1 MPVTADQIADIT
13 RGTVDLYRN
22 AEQAVL
28 GQVTRYLAQ
37 GLDAPDWAVTRLGA
51 LATLRTTTQRVLQL
65 VESDTATSIRETLAA
80 AYRTGRAEATTDIPA
95 QLLPRDPDASRAAA
109 VRAQVPRANVVENLA
124 AALVQDIGER
134 HSNVLRH
141 VLDAYRLTVAQATA
155 SSVAGGLTRRQ
166 AAQQAYARFV
176 DQGITAFTDRRGR
189 TWRLSSYVEMALRTV
204 TQRAAVQGQTD
215 RQTEMGLSF
224 VMVSN
229 EAQECTRCRPF
240 EGKILRIGSGPIGT
254 ITVPHQITGEPV
266 KMTVTATLDDARA
279 AGLQHPGCRHSIRAY
294 LPGVT
299 TLPKQP
305 TGDPKGDIARQRQ
318 REIERQIRRW
328 KEREAAALTPEG
340 KAASAGKVKA
350 WQAQMRNHLAAN
362 PTLKRQPHR
371 EQIGAGNLPPGVRPA
386 RALPV
391 PRPTPA
397 PAPAAAAPPPA
408 PALPQRRPVRQQPNR
423 VDDLPGLLDLDL
435 GAQLNRNMA
444 RDVFADIIGG
454 DYAGLRVEVESVTK
468 PAGPDRPNIQV
479 SGKIWASDD
488 PDADEAGIFARGF
501 YRDRDGSMVAV
512 HALLHLENEYRGK
525 GFASAFN
532 SRLVDWYRQQGIVRV
547 EVHANIDVGGYT
559 WATQGFEFE
568 DEASASD
575 ILGRL
580 RFVID
585 VFQDRIHAMRDE
597 AQSASAERTRLLRE
611 QVKQLESQISDAEDI
626 LERAE
631 NSGFGG
637 DEYPTSWE
645 ISQCGRSHDI
655 GVEGRPWIGK
665 AAMLGSDW
673 FGVKWL

>member
-1 MPVTADQIADIT
+1 MPVTADQITDIT

-80 AYRTGRAEATTDIPA
+80 AYRTGRAEATTGIPA
-95 QLLPRDPDASRAAA
+95 QLLPRDPDASQAAA
-109 VRAQVPRANVVENLA
+109 VRAQVPRVNVVENLA

-141 VLDAYRLTVAQATA
+141 VVDAYRLTVAQATA

-189 TWRLSSYVEMALRTV
+189 TWRLSTYVEMGLRTV

-215 RQTEMGLSF
+215 RQSELGLPF

-229 EAQECTRCRPF
+229 ESQECLRCRPF
-240 EGKILRIGSGPIGT
+240 EGRILRIGGGPVGT
-254 ITVPHQITGEPV
+254 ITVAHQLTGEPV
-266 KMTVTATLDDARA
+266 KITVTATLDDARA

-299 TLPKQP
+299 KLPKRP
-305 TGDPKGDIARQRQ
+305 TGDPNGDIARQRQ

-340 KAASAGKVKA
+340 KAAAAGKVKA
-350 WQAQMRNHLAAN
+350 WQAEMRNHLAAN

-386 RALPV
+386 PAPPV
-391 PRPTPA
+391 PQPTPA
-397 PAPAAAAPPPA
+397 PAPAAAQPPSA

-423 VDDLPGLLDLDL
+423 VDDLPGLLNLDLD
-435 GAQLNRNMA
+435 AQLNRDMA

-454 DYAGLRVEVESVTK
+454 DYAGLRVEVERVTK
-468 PAGPDRPNIQV
+468 TGGLNRYGLQV
-479 SGKIWASDD
+479 TGKIWASDD
-488 PDADEAGIFARGF
+488 PDAEEAGIFARGF
-501 YRDRDGSMVAV
+501 YRDRDGDLVAI

-532 SRLVDWYRQQGIVRV
+532 GHLVDWYRQQGIVRV

-559 WATQGFEFE
+559 WATQGFQFE
-568 DEASASD
+568 DQESAED
-575 ILGRL
+575 ILARL
-580 RFVID
+580 RFVVS
-585 VFQDRIHAMRDE
+585 VFTDRIRAMRHE
-597 AQSASAERTRLLRE
+597 ASTVTADRARTLRE
-611 QVKQLESQISDAEDI
+611 QASKFEAQMAEAEDI
-626 LERAE
+626 LDRADE
-631 NSGFGG
+631 SRFG
-637 DEYPTSWE
+637 DDDYPTSWE

-655 GVEGRPWIGK
+655 GDKHRPWIGK

-673 FGVKWL
+673 HGVKWL